1 MLLRP
6 SELPPLKTWRGS
18 LARLR
23 RGRRQQQPA
32 RRVTCKK
39 SSSALPRALTCT
51 SPSRASCRPEEA
63 AASSS
68 CRSAAASAERWRRTR
83 ASAKPKAVAC
93 RSAAAAKAVACRSA
107 AAKAVARLSGTN
119 RVTRAKDG
127 ARACGTKPT
136 CRRRR
141 GCWRTEAIAR
151 GESYRSC
158 LWRSSFIESSRRRR
172 HSERHF
178 RHSRHSGHS
187 RHSHSFVEARR
198 RASSGARAKAE
209 AGRRSCRGRG

>member
-1 MLLRP
+1 V
-6 SELPPLKTWRGS
+6 
-18 LARLR
+18 RLR

-83 ASAKPKAVAC
+83 ASAKPQAVTC

-151 GESYRSC
+151 RRKLSKFAF
-158 LWRSSFIESSRRRR
+158 WRSSFIESSRRLR

-178 RHSRHSGHS
+178 RHSRHSGLS

>member
-1 MLLRP
+1 MLTHETRTAPFLAP
-6 SELPPLKTWRGS
+6 APELSSTRSYSSDPRSSHRLKTWRGS

-83 ASAKPKAVAC
+83 ASAKPQAVTC
-93 RSAAAAKAVACRSA
+93 RSAA

-119 RVTRAKDG
+119 RVTRAQDG

-151 GESYRSC
+151 GESYRS
-158 LWRSSFIESSRRRR
+158 LPF
-172 HSERHF
+172 
-178 RHSRHSGHS
+178 GGL
-187 RHSHSFVEARR
+187 AL
-198 RASSGARAKAE
+198 
-209 AGRRSCRGRG
+209 

>member
-1 MLLRP
+1 MLTHETRTAPFLAP
-6 SELPPLKTWRGS
+6 APELSSTRSYSSDPRSSHRLKTWRGS

-83 ASAKPKAVAC
+83 ASAKPQAVTC
-93 RSAAAAKAVACRSA
+93 RSAAAAKAVACRSAA

-119 RVTRAKDG
+119 RVTRAQDG

-151 GESYRSC
+151 GESYRS
-158 LWRSSFIESSRRRR
+158 LPF
-172 HSERHF
+172 
-178 RHSRHSGHS
+178 GGL
-187 RHSHSFVEARR
+187 AL
-198 RASSGARAKAE
+198 
-209 AGRRSCRGRG
+209 